1 MLPST
6 NSHLQSIVNFRNTS
20 HHYCDMLKNDKHVG
34 QWRWRA
40 KSKLRCGYTFQNPTQ
55 TTLSATFEVQ
65 TTKLA
70 KATHLI
76 WEKQTSVSKT
86 HRKEQTLEHPP
97 LTDKKMNT
105 RMMMMMM
112 KKLLVRHFLQ
122 VLNLMSI
129 HLTDKLLSEKWVFNF
144 YPDCT
149 WVFLISLLFT
159 VNKHVMW
166 ASTSKT
172 LVCNHNH

>member
-6 NSHLQSIVNFRNTS
+6 NSHLQSMVNFRTTS

-34 QWRWRA
+34 QWWWWA
-40 KSKLRCGYTFQNPTQ
+40 KSKLRCGYTFQNSTQ
-55 TTLSATFEVQ
+55 TKLSATFEVQ

-76 WEKQTSVSKT
+76 WEKQRSVSKT
-86 HRKEQTLEHPP
+86 HRREQTLEHPP

-105 RMMMMMM
+105 RMMMM

-129 HLTDKLLSEKWVFNF
+129 HLTDKLLSEKWVFKL
-144 YPDCT
+144 
-149 WVFLISLLFT
+149 WIFT
-159 VNKHVMW
+159 LTALEFFKS
-166 ASTSKT
+166 ACY
-172 LVCNHNH
+172 LQ